1 MTDHA
6 PRPDIAI
13 VGAAVRVTMD
23 GDTCTDARVVLG
35 AVAPTAVRVPDAEA
49 ALIGSSLDEAAL
61 AEVAAAASAAAN
73 PINDKRGT
81 IEYRVQV
88 AGVLAKR
95 AAVLAAER
103 ARA

>member
-1 MTDHA
+1 M
-6 PRPDIAI
+6 
-13 VGAAVRVTMD
+13 
-23 GDTCTDARVVLG
+23 VLG
-35 AVAPTAVRVPDAEA
+35 RARRGDAVAPTAVRVPDAEA

-103 ARA
+103 ACA

>member
-1 MTDHA
+1 MSSAKDSVASA
-6 PRPDIAI
+6 P
-13 VGAAVRVTMD
+13 
-23 GDTCTDARVVLG
+23 
-35 AVAPTAVRVPDAEA
+35 
-49 ALIGSSLDEAAL
+49 
-61 AEVAAAASAAAN
+61 AAASAAAN